1 VGASPVAEAEE
12 RRRRKAKSQ
21 RRHEAQEMAEAN
33 FTLVNAV
40 RVAGPDRILFW
51 SLVLGPWS
59 SVVDCTDFACLLL
72 MKSSALRFFRV
83 LCRSFAVNK
92 SAVPIRYDLR

>member
-21 RRHEAQEMAEAN
+21 RRHEAQEMAEAK

-40 RVAGPDRILFW
+40 RVAGPDRILF
-51 SLVLGPWS
+51 LVLGPWS
-59 SVVDCTDFACLLL
+59 SVVGCMYPAHLLL
-72 MKSSALRFFRV
+72 LKWL
-83 LCRSFAVNK
+83 
-92 SAVPIRYDLR
+92 VPT